1 MNPRVKTVTPQSDF
15 TLLIGFSSGEKKV
28 FDVKPYLDKGVF
40 SELKNLALFMKATP
54 ALGTVVWPNELD
66 FCPDTIYLES
76 TKI

>member
-28 FDVKPYLDKGVF
+28 FDVKPYLDRGVF
-40 SELKNLALFMKATP
+40 SELKNLDLFMKATP

-66 FCPDTIYLES
+66 FCPDTVYLEG
-76 TKI
+76 KDV